1 MLFICCQNMGLLL
14 KQQLPSC
21 IGNSPLE
28 FCNSIPT
35 INNIWTKIG
44 KFWAKIG
51 NFQPKIGNFFQQIHC
66 GWVTQPKIGLD
77 EALRP
82 TYLVAYLPS
91 GLSISLF
98 IYRPIYIG
106 LAFYRP
112 SFLSAY
118 LSIGLSIQ
126 PLSYLATQL
135 SSYLAIQPSSYLAT
149 YLATYLSSY

>member
-1 MLFICCQNMGLLL
+1 MGLLL
-14 KQQLPSC
+14 KSSSFLRILVTLHNNLVIQSQKSIIFGLKLVNFGLKLVIFSLK
-21 IGNSPLE
+21 LE
-28 FCNSIPT
+28 I
-35 INNIWTKIG
+35 
-44 KFWAKIG
+44 
-51 NFQPKIGNFFQQIHC
+51 FFQQIHC

-118 LSIGLSIQ
+118 LSIGLSI
-126 PLSYLATQL
+126 
-135 SSYLAIQPSSYLAT
+135 
-149 YLATYLSSY
+149 